1 MGIGDLFYNI
11 IKNMYNNTELCVKT
25 DKDTMTENF
34 TSNIGYQQGDNLS
47 PTLFKIF
54 INDLIDSFDESCKP
68 AILNTLKLNCLLY
81 ADDLVL
87 MSETADGL
95 QMCIDKLYNYCT
107 KWGLQINIKKTK
119 SVVFNNTGKLHD
131 KIFNVNNGTLR
142 PSPLKGGNTGV

>member
-1 MGIGDLFYNI
+1 
-11 IKNMYNNTELCVKT
+11 MYNNTELCVKT
-25 DKDTMTENF
+25 DKDTMTGNF
-34 TSNIGYQQGDNLS
+34 TSNIGVRQGDNLS
-47 PTLFKIF
+47 FFKIF

-107 KWGLQINIKKTK
+107 KWGLQINM
-119 SVVFNNTGKLHD
+119 
-131 KIFNVNNGTLR
+131 
-142 PSPLKGGNTGV
+142 